1 MSQSN
6 TDSPAAPVKGKPGRK
21 PKAALLVKQ
30 ETQYAA
36 MPGQQPALPALQGPE
51 AEAAA
56 FIALIERAARDKD
69 IDVGKMQALL
79 AMKKEI
85 LTEQRIAAFNRDFM
99 QARMEMPRI
108 KKDGSVEYPVDKTKP
123 DGPKKKAFD
132 FAKYETI
139 DKELRPIEIKH
150 GFSRSFTTETRA
162 AGGGIIVHCTL
173 LHKDGHSKTAS
184 IPVPLDNSGGKNDL
198 QGYGSSFSYGKRYT
212 TTMIWDIVTE
222 GEDDDGNAAFAGAPI
237 DDAQFAALQAVID
250 AHGIDTAKFCAHM
263 KVESLRAITN
273 KQYPKAMADLK
284 AAAAKRKEAAAKTE
298 KGAPQQ

>member
-6 TDSPAAPVKGKPGRK
+6 TETKEKKKPGRK
-21 PKAALLVKQ
+21 PR
-30 ETQYAA
+30 
-36 MPGQQPALPALQGPE
+36 PAGLPAVAGQEQAAPLAVPSGPE
-51 AEAAA
+51 SEAAA
-56 FIALIERAARDKD
+56 FVALIERAARDKE

-79 AMKKEI
+79 SMKKEV

-99 QARMEMPRI
+99 AAKMEMPRI
-108 KKDGSVEYPVDKTKP
+108 KKDGTVEYPVDKNKP

-139 DKELRPIEIKH
+139 DKELRPIEMKY
-150 GFSRSFTTETRA
+150 GFSRSFTTEARQQ
-162 AGGGIIVHCTL
+162 GGGIIVYCTL

-212 TTMIWDIVTE
+212 TTMAWDIVTE

-250 AHGIDTAKFCAHM
+250 ENGIDTARFCAHM

-284 AAAAKRKEAAAKTE
+284 DAAKKRKEAANKTAKE
-298 KGAPQQ
+298 GAQQ

>member
-6 TDSPAAPVKGKPGRK
+6 TENPAPVKGKPGRK
-21 PKAALLVKQ
+21 PKAALMVKQ
-30 ETQYAA
+30 ESQFAE
-36 MPGQQPALPALQGPE
+36 MPQGAPPALTPSQE
-51 AEAAA
+51 ADQ
-56 FIALIERAARDKD
+56 FIAFIERAVKD
-69 IDVGKMQALL
+69 PAVDVGKMQAILN
-79 AMKKEI
+79 MKRDI
-85 LTEQRIAAFNRDFM
+85 LSEQRMAAFNRDFM

-108 KKDGSVEYPVDKTKP
+108 KRDGTVEYPVDKNKP

-162 AGGGIIVHCTL
+162 AGGGIIVQCTL

-237 DDAQFAALQAVID
+237 DDAQFAALQAVIEE
-250 AHGIDTAKFCAHM
+250 HGIDTAKFCAHM

-284 AAAAKRKEAAAKTE
+284 DAGRKRKEAQAKAD
-298 KGAPQQ
+298 KGGQQ

>member
-6 TDSPAAPVKGKPGRK
+6 IEVKPKGKPGRK
-21 PKAALLVKQ
+21 ARAAGLPAVAGQ
-30 ETQYAA
+30 EQA
-36 MPGQQPALPALQGPE
+36 ALPAAPQGPE

-56 FIALIERAARDKD
+56 FVALIERAARDKD

-79 AMKKEI
+79 SMKKDI

-99 QARMEMPRI
+99 AARMEMPRI
-108 KKDGSVEYPVDKTKP
+108 KKDGTVEYPVDKNKP
-123 DGPKKKAFD
+123 DGAKKKAFD
-132 FAKYETI
+132 FARYETI
-139 DKELRPIEIKH
+139 DKELRPIEMKF

-162 AGGGIIVHCTL
+162 QGGGIIVFCTL
-173 LHKDGHSKTAS
+173 LHKDGHSKTSS

-237 DDAQFAALQAVID
+237 DDAQFAAMQAIID
-250 AHGIDTAKFCAHM
+250 ESGIDVARFCAHM
-263 KVESLRAITN
+263 KVESLRAISN

-284 AAAAKRKEAAAKTE
+284 DAAAKRKQAAQ
-298 KGAPQQ
+298 KGAQQ